1 MSGPATRGR
10 TGRARG
16 RSDEGSVAAEFA
28 LALPAVV
35 LVLAALLSAGRV
47 VLAQVQCQDAARAA
61 ARVAARG
68 ESPDVVRATA
78 LAAAPDGSGVGVT
91 ASAGGVRVEV
101 ATTVRWAGA
110 LGGELQAR
118 GSASAAVEVT
128 P

>member
-1 MSGPATRGR
+1 MR
-10 TGRARG
+10 TGPRSPRAATASR
-16 RSDEGSVAAEFA
+16 RQEGSVAAEFA

-68 ESPDVVRATA
+68 EGADVVRSTA
-78 LAAAPDGSGVGVT
+78 LAAAPDGASVAVT
-91 ASAGGVRVEV
+91 TTAGGVRVEV
-101 ATTVRWAGA
+101 RAAVAWAGA
-110 LGGELQAR
+110 LGGELRAQ
-118 GSASAAVEVT
+118 GSATAAAEAA